1 MAQSFT
7 LNFTDGIAPA
17 TSVEYGTYNITK
29 GTISGYADATLNT
42 TTLTVNSSTS
52 TDLPLTLTADGSAT
66 VTITNSSG
74 SPITTG
80 VTFERYVSLLDQ
92 TGYTPVSG
100 VIDST
105 SSATGLYKIN
115 FLPYITT
122 AGYDVY
128 FKVSAPGVDTTNF
141 TILMNQKNVTGLTL
155 TMNNAIL
162 MNSTLQD
169 AKFTGFPLEG
179 SVNGNPQ

>member
-1 MAQSFT
+1 MAKSFT
-7 LNFTDGIAPA
+7 LNFTAGAALP
-17 TSVEYGTYNITK
+17 TSVEYGTYDITK
-29 GTISGYADATLNT
+29 GTISGYSDATLNT
-42 TTLTVNSSTS
+42 TTLTVDSSTS
-52 TDLPLTLTADGSAT
+52 TALPLTLTADGSAE

-80 VTFERYVSLLDQ
+80 VTFERYVSLSDQ
-92 TGYTPVSG
+92 TGYAPVSG

-122 AGYDVY
+122 AGYNVY
-128 FKVSAPGVDTTNF
+128 FKVSAPDVDTTNL

-162 MNSTLQD
+162 INSTLQD
-169 AKFTGFPLEG
+169 AKFTDFPLDG
-179 SVNGNPQ
+179 IVNGDPQ